1 MNAIKRHA
9 INNTILLLDLM
20 VHSPIRHKLGIR
32 KLINDDKVQPTIA
45 MEHVLV
51 QKLYEDLHSLGLTV
65 RENIVYNAAGEKVLE
80 ASPISV
86 GNVKVTYLK
95 YHPDIVAGRTRAG
108 GPYFFKAVSYV

>member
-32 KLINDDKVQPTIA
+32 KLINDDKVQPTIV

-51 QKLYEDLHSLGLTV
+51 QKLYEDLHGLGLTV
-65 RENIVYNAAGEKVLE
+65 REYIVYNAAGEKVLE
-80 ASPISV
+80 ASPIST

-95 YHPDIVAGRTRAG
+95 YHPDIVADRTRAG